1 MQWWNV
7 VRELEDR
14 INSKLRFI
22 NLRQIFGLLLCGVG
36 SYLIYAAIEGFK
48 KITEAKD
55 FAHRFSNFF
64 SHNTMWNP
72 LIKFFGGK
80 AQEKISESQ
89 EPAILALATGIA
101 LVIIGVSLIIFFRKR
116 KHT

>member
-1 MQWWNV
+1 ML
-7 VRELEDR
+7 RELEDR

-22 NLRQIFGLLLCGVG
+22 NLRQIFGLILCGAG

-48 KITEAKD
+48 KITEAQD

-72 LIKFFGGK
+72 LVKFFGGK

-89 EPAILALATGIA
+89 APASLALATGIA
-101 LVIIGVSLIIFFRKR
+101 RSVVLGFSLIIFFRKR
-116 KHT
+116 KQR